1 MTENSPRMI
10 RIGRIV
16 TDQLFIL
23 AMLALLGRAPA
34 LAQAD
39 ETWRSWNQPV
49 KPFRV
54 VGNIYYV
61 GASDVTAF
69 LIATPQGHIL
79 LDGGFAE
86 TAPLIRESLRQ
97 LGFKPEEVKILIN
110 SHAHSDHAG
119 GLAELKKLTG
129 AQLAAS
135 EADAPLLAAGGK
147 GDFSWGDKYT
157 YPPVMADRL
166 LRDGDRV
173 ELGGVTMTARLTP
186 GHTKGCTSWTMKVKE
201 DGRELD
207 VVFVGSTTISGHKLV
222 GNINYPG
229 IAEDYARSFAL
240 LKTLPCDVFL
250 APHGSFFALTK
261 KMGRPPKPNPFV
273 DPQAYRRFIQE
284 TEKAYLEQLRKEQ
297 GGR

>member
-1 MTENSPRMI
+1 MTGDGPRMT

-23 AMLALLGRAPA
+23 ALLALLGRAPA
-34 LAQAD
+34 LGQAD
-39 ETWRSWNQPV
+39 ETWRSWNRPV

-61 GASDVTAF
+61 GASDVTSF
-69 LIATPQGHIL
+69 LITTPQGHIL

-86 TAPLIRESLRQ
+86 TAPLIKESVRQ
-97 LGFKPEEVKILIN
+97 LGFRLEDVKVLIN

-147 GDFSWGDKYT
+147 DDFSWGDKYT
-157 YPPVMADRL
+157 YPPVRADRL
-166 LRDGDRV
+166 LSDGDRV

-186 GHTKGCTSWTMKVKE
+186 GHTKGCTTWTTKVKE

-207 VVFVGSTTISGHKLV
+207 VLFIGSTTIPGHKLV
-222 GNINYPG
+222 GNVNYPG

-250 APHGSFFALTK
+250 APHGSFFSLTK
-261 KMGRPPKPNPFV
+261 KMGQPPKPNPFV
-273 DPQAYRRFIQE
+273 DPRAYRRYIQE
-284 TEKAYLEQLRKEQ
+284 TEKAYLEQLRKER